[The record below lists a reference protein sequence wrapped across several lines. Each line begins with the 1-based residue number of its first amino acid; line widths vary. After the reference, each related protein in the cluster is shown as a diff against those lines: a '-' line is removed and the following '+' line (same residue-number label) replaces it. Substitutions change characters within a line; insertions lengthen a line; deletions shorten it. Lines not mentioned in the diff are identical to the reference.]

1 MCNALRELMKD
12 EIEAEI
18 KNAISQE
25 RNAGVQDGMRAG
37 VLANQQEVA
46 KRMIQKQMAF
56 NFIMD
61 VTDLPLSKIQEISD
75 SLHMAQAGEAA
86 Q

>member
-1 MCNALRELMKD
+1 MIGGDSAMCNALRELMKD
-12 EIEAEI
+12 DLR
-18 KNAISQE
+18 QE
-25 RNAGVQDGMRAG
+25 RNAGAQAERHEM
-37 VLANQQEVA
+37 A
-46 KRMIQKQMAF
+46 KRFLQKQMAF

-86 Q
+86 T